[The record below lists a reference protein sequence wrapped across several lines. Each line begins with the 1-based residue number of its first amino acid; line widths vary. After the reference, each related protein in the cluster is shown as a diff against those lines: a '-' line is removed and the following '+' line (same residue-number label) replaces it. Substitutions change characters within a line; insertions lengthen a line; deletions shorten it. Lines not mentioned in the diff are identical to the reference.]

1 MNAFISYSIS
11 DNEQYIL
18 TLLAQKLGESGIN
31 LVTSYNQADSVDWQA
46 MNDVK
51 NSALFIGLITTT
63 GRPAKTRRVIQ
74 EFKQANLFNKPAVI
88 LLEENVQV
96 PYSISNYANTIRF
109 NRFFPH
115 QAIDEVKRRISTSQ
129 AQPNPNAAAWLLGG
143 IGILALLSWLSE
155 QKK

>member
-11 DNEQYIL
+11 ENEQYIL
-18 TLLAQKLGESGIN
+18 TLLAQKLGENGII

-51 NSALFIGLITTT
+51 NSALFIGVVTKT

-74 EFKQANLFNKPAVI
+74 EFKQANLFNKPAVM

-96 PYSISNYANTIRF
+96 PFWVSGYENTIKF

-115 QAIDEVKRRISTSQ
+115 QAIDEVKRRISASQ
-129 AQPNPNAAAWLLGG
+129 AQPNSNATAWILGG

-155 QKK
+155 KDK